1 MPVAPVSMMQQLA
14 PVLVLTAVVIGF
26 VVVMLSLTFMV
37 GPKRNPTAAKQ
48 TPYECGIPGIE
59 NRSTKFP
66 VKFYLTAI
74 LFILFDIEVIFLYP
88 WAIVYM
94 DFLKKGSFIFY
105 EMVAFM
111 VILTFGLFYVW
122 KGHALDW
129 D

>member
-1 MPVAPVSMMQQLA
+1 MQQLA
-14 PVLVLTAVVIGF
+14 PVLVLF
-26 VVVMLSLTFMV
+26 VVVVGFAIAMLGLTFLA
-37 GPKRNPTAAKQ
+37 GPKRNPTPAKQ
-48 TPYECGIPGIE
+48 MPYECGIPGIE
-59 NRSTKFP
+59 NKTTKFP

-88 WAIVYM
+88 WAIVYV
-94 DFLKKGSFIFY
+94 DFLKKGPFIFF

-122 KGHALDW
+122 KGQALDW

>member
-1 MPVAPVSMMQQLA
+1 MQQLA
-14 PVLVLTAVVIGF
+14 PLLVLIVIVVGF
-26 VVVMLSLTFMV
+26 VVVSLGLTFLA
-37 GPKRNPTAAKQ
+37 GPKRTPTAAKQ
-48 TPYECGIPGIE
+48 MPYECGIPGIDVKT
-59 NRSTKFP
+59 TKFP

-88 WAIVYM
+88 WALIYT
-94 DFLKKGSFIFY
+94 DFLKRSAFIFI
-105 EMVAFM
+105 EMIVFM